1 MLDHNINIVNIVNIS
16 GVLFF
21 LKKHRLLEL
30 QRIRIIEELT
40 KKGYGVTE
48 IIFMDKQKWI

>member
-30 QRIRIIEELT
+30 QRIRITEELT